1 MIYITYRILNIN
13 DVYQFLFVIF
23 GEIKLAQYET
33 EFRKMFYL
41 LSVVVSKVIIL
52 F

>member
-1 MIYITYRILNIN
+1 MLYIINRILNIN
-13 DVYQFLFVIF
+13 DLYQLLFVIF

-41 LSVVVSKVIIL
+41 FSVVVSKVIIL